1 MIANLDLKAAV
12 AEHEASDRDITV
24 IYKKINDADKNFV
37 GCDCLTFDNTYMIA
51 NLDLKAAV
59 AEHEASDRDITVIY
73 KKINDADKNFV
84 GCDCLTFDN
93 DNRVINVSKNTGN
106 EANANI
112 CAEIFIMKKE
122 LLLSLVEKCAYIDYA
137 YKLKA
142 VIYENIN
149 KLVVEANANICA
161 EIFIMKKEL
170 LLSLVEKCA
179 YIDYAYKLK
188 AVIYENINK
197 LVVKGYEYKGYLACI
212 NSLLSYY
219 KTNMDMLSVDV
230 TRELF
235 FNESNPI
242 YSKSKDS
249 PPTRYYDGSVV
260 KNALVAN
267 GCEIK
272 GTVKH
277 SIVSRYTVIDMLSVD
292 ITRELFFN
300 ESNPIYSK
308 SKDSPPTRYYDGS
321 VVKNA
326 LVANGCEIK
335 GTVKHS
341 IVSRYTVIE
350 EGAEV
355 ENCILLQNCTIKSG
369 VKIKNVIID
378 KNVTLDAGTELKGSD
393 IYPLVIE
400 KEFSM

>member
-1 MIANLDLKAAV
+1 MLKNYIGILSAIENKENLRRLAAHRPVASIPLAGKYRVVDFMLSNMTNAGITTVGIFTDNDSRSLRDHVGTGRAWELNRRHGGVFVFSFNRSMNANYDVQMIKDNLEFLYKSK
-12 AEHEASDRDITV
+12 EENV
-24 IYKKINDADKNFV
+24 IFSS
-37 GCDCLTFDNTYMIA
+37 TYMIA

-59 AEHEASDRDITVIY
+59 AEHEASNRDITVIY

-93 DNRVINVSKNTGN
+93 DNRVINVSKNIGN
-106 EANANI
+106 EA
-112 CAEIFIMKKE
+112 
-122 LLLSLVEKCAYIDYA
+122 D
-137 YKLKA
+137 
-142 VIYENIN
+142 
-149 KLVVEANANICA
+149 ANICA

-212 NSLLSYY
+212 NSLLAYY
-219 KTNMDMLSVDV
+219 KTNM
-230 TRELF
+230 
-235 FNESNPI
+235 
-242 YSKSKDS
+242 
-249 PPTRYYDGSVV
+249 
-260 KNALVAN
+260 
-267 GCEIK
+267 
-272 GTVKH
+272 
-277 SIVSRYTVIDMLSVD
+277 DMLSVD

-378 KNVTLDAGTELKGSD
+378 KNVTLDTGTELKGSD

>member
-1 MIANLDLKAAV
+1 
-12 AEHEASDRDITV
+12 
-24 IYKKINDADKNFV
+24 
-37 GCDCLTFDNTYMIA
+37 
-51 NLDLKAAV
+51 
-59 AEHEASDRDITVIY
+59 
-73 KKINDADKNFV
+73 
-84 GCDCLTFDN
+84 
-93 DNRVINVSKNTGN
+93 
-106 EANANI
+106 
-112 CAEIFIMKKE
+112 
-122 LLLSLVEKCAYIDYA
+122 
-137 YKLKA
+137 
-142 VIYENIN
+142 
-149 KLVVEANANICA
+149 
-161 EIFIMKKEL
+161 MKKEL

-277 SIVSRYTVIDMLSVD
+277 SIVSRYTVI
-292 ITRELFFN
+292 
-300 ESNPIYSK
+300 
-308 SKDSPPTRYYDGS
+308 
-321 VVKNA
+321 
-326 LVANGCEIK
+326 
-335 GTVKHS
+335 
-341 IVSRYTVIE
+341 E